1 MEINEILLVLNG
13 ITQSVNGIKSIVN
26 KIPRSILPGS
36 KRSYQELE
44 NHISTLEGQV
54 SNLKDKINTK
64 FPELSQLIRIYSRT
78 ISDIRIAGALSDKI
92 AELYGLSPEMVTF
105 TSVFAN
111 NIQSDYSRVTSGI
124 QNLPELN
131 VEERGNLDRTLIEI
145 RDLIRDLKNSDP
157 NNPEIIRRTLER
169 ISTEYSDAE
178 SVLSKLL
185 NRMLTS
191 LDPRS

>member
-13 ITQSVNGIKSIVN
+13 ITQSINGIKSIAN
-26 KIPRSILPGS
+26 RIPRSILPGS
-36 KRSYQELE
+36 KSTYKELE

-54 SNLKDKINTK
+54 VNLKDKINTK
-64 FPELSQLIRIYSRT
+64 FPELSQLVRIYSRT

-92 AELYGLSPEMVTF
+92 AELYGLSPEMTKF
-105 TSVFAN
+105 TPMFTN
-111 NIQSDYSRVTSGI
+111 NIQADYSRVTSGI

-131 VEERGNLDRTLIEI
+131 VEEKGSLEKTLNVI
-145 RDLIRDLKNSDP
+145 RDLIRDLKNSNQNDP
-157 NNPEIIRRTLER
+157 ESIRKMLER

-191 LDPRS
+191 LDPRR

>member
-1 MEINEILLVLNG
+1 MEINEILLILNG
-13 ITQSVNGIKSIVN
+13 ITRSVNGIKLIAN

-36 KRSYQELE
+36 KRTYQELE
-44 NHISTLEGQV
+44 NHISTLEGQI
-54 SNLKDKINTK
+54 SDLKDKINTK
-64 FPELSQLIRIYSRT
+64 FPELSQLIIIYSRA

-105 TSVFAN
+105 TPVFAN
-111 NIQSDYSRVTSGI
+111 NIQAEYSRISSGI

-131 VEERGNLDRTLIEI
+131 VEERGSLDRTLIEI
-145 RDLIRDLKNSDP
+145 RDLIRDLKSSNP
-157 NNPEIIRRTLER
+157 NNLESIRRTLER

-185 NRMLTS
+185 NRMLAS
-191 LDPRS
+191 LDPRI

>member
-36 KRSYQELE
+36 KRTYQELE
-44 NHISTLEGQV
+44 THISNLEGQV

-92 AELYGLSPEMVTF
+92 AELYGLSPEMITF
-105 TSVFAN
+105 TPMFAN
-111 NIQSDYSRVTSGI
+111 NIQSDYSRVNSGI
-124 QNLPELN
+124 QNLPELK
-131 VEERGNLDRTLIEI
+131 VEERGNLERTLVEI

-157 NNPEIIRRTLER
+157 NNPESIRRTLER

-178 SVLSKLL
+178 SVLSRLL